1 MISPTT
7 IIPGAIAVGVAN
19 VFYKERAFNLFSIA
33 AAYLGVLGY
42 LLLGHM
48 INDWPEQVRLYMGLA
63 GIFSLIVLGV
73 RYPTLGA
80 FLLDDDQQPHQ
91 RRSWSSALVN
101 EPVIMT
107 LRNPH
112 P

>member
-1 MISPTT
+1 
-7 IIPGAIAVGVAN
+7 
-19 VFYKERAFNLFSIA
+19 
-33 AAYLGVLGY
+33 
-42 LLLGHM
+42 
-48 INDWPEQVRLYMGLA
+48 MGLA

-73 RYPTLGA
+73 RYPMLGA
-80 FLLDDDQQPHQ
+80 VPTHDDQQPHE

-107 LRNPH
+107 LRMPH